1 MSFGGFDPNLARA
14 RRARRVTPPPVQ
26 NLLAAALRERE
37 VAPEENPYRPAEPEP
52 QATLPNRVLP
62 EYDETQSA
70 TRPRVADPEQFTE
83 DRIGVLSAMPLEP
96 VSGRQRVGRFL
107 QKFGEAQLAQPMAR
121 SGLELA
127 GTAARSAGYGVNE
140 LSGDTAA
147 REMRQE
153 EIGQNQQSLLNF
165 EQARQRRAQR
175 QAEAVKQAQGLAN
188 LAKTDEEVKALR
200 SPRPNYER
208 VETPGGYVYV
218 DRNNPSGAAV
228 PTGLKAPA
236 KPGARPQTFSRRNAD
251 GSTTLMERGEDGK
264 WKESGVTSAGE
275 PTVSMRLPTG
285 QVVQVSPSAAVGA
298 AASGGKVVADA
309 NNQTAW
315 RQYEIQ
321 KAQVDRE
328 NALAQKRYEDI
339 EQAVG
344 QLQAAVAKAQEAAN
358 KMRNPPAGTPATD
371 RTFYNGEYD
380 DAMKRVRALAGRV
393 KQLDPRGELVQDD
406 PDTRWPLVL
415 GQRPDPKG
423 YPDPPTVSLPQGP
436 EAVAP
441 QGAYVGHTFKQSD
454 LPEIQ
459 KRLKAKSPEEA
470 RRMVEA
476 QGGTFQ

>member
-70 TRPRVADPEQFTE
+70 IRPRVADPEQFTE
-83 DRIGVLSAMPLEP
+83 DRIGVLSAMPLES

-165 EQARQRRAQR
+165 EQARQRREARAQ
-175 QAEAVKQAQGLAN
+175 AALKTEDLVAGIGLKRAN
-188 LAKTDEEVKALR
+188 AAKALR
-200 SPRPNYER
+200 EQAAKPNVQLVKGRGGWFAVDKNDLRTPPTRLPIDPDTPDTPPHQFDHMGVRYETVKDDAGKWVTRP
-208 VETPGGYVYV
+208 VEGLPV
-218 DRNNPSGAAV
+218 DESQQNV
-228 PTGLKAPA
+228 VEDGLTV
-236 KPGARPQTFSRRNAD
+236 KPGAALGARATRDQREYQHGRDAQKDAEDAADREYKATLAARSEAEGAAKSFNALHDKLDAAVEDLKAARRALPTAQAKD
-251 GSTTLMERGEDGK
+251 VEKVKAEIA
-264 WKESGVTSAGE
+264 AGE
-275 PTVSMRLPTG
+275 AEVTRLQAQTRAALDSVSSRYDAHLTYGPDERFTLN
-285 QVVQVSPSAAVGA
+285 PASAPPKVKAKPA
-298 AASGGKVVADA
+298 PAQRSGGVAA
-309 NNQTAW
+309 
-315 RQYEIQ
+315 
-321 KAQVDRE
+321 
-328 NALAQKRYEDI
+328 
-339 EQAVG
+339 
-344 QLQAAVAKAQEAAN
+344 
-358 KMRNPPAGTPATD
+358 
-371 RTFYNGEYD
+371 
-380 DAMKRVRALAGRV
+380 
-393 KQLDPRGELVQDD
+393 
-406 PDTRWPLVL
+406 
-415 GQRPDPKG
+415 
-423 YPDPPTVSLPQGP
+423 
-436 EAVAP
+436 
-441 QGAYVGHTFKQSD
+441 QGAYAGHTFNQSD

-470 RRMVEA
+470 RRIVEA
-476 QGGTFQ
+476 QGGKFQ